1 MHCTECPSSYY
12 LKNQG
17 SRWTLLAHFVVF
29 SWFNNLFPAR
39 QSAYRHHYS
48 TETAMVI
55 VHSDIVQAVNRGQL
69 TALVLLDL
77 SSAFDT
83 VDQDLFDRHRVNY
96 HLFADDKQ
104 VYIDV

>member
-1 MHCTECPSSYY
+1 
-12 LKNQG
+12 
-17 SRWTLLAHFVVF
+17 
-29 SWFNNLFPAR
+29 
-39 QSAYRHHYS
+39 
-48 TETAMVI
+48 MVI
-55 VHSDIVQAVNRGQL
+55 VHSDIVQAVNRRQL